1 MRTNTDQTSLFG
13 RAHLSDALRA
23 QSGNVAKRVQLI
35 AESVIRARL
44 DAELVDELAE
54 ELKIVPLALNR
65 SAARMTR
72 EDIQVDVRGDPRR
85 DIFDQG
91 RPILIPGIKV
101 VVSVPFSGDRE
112 LWHLQPNSIQLSGP
126 KGTIHPTSGS
136 DGGELD
142 LAFKQPADEPIEQ
155 IKAELDRRLNDIE
168 FFLNSQARDLE
179 GYGSQLRSQVASA
192 LADRRSR
199 LTKHDGLSSLLG
211 IPEVKTS
218 ESPTQNVAP
227 SAKPKATTGPRP
239 AAPAETPQTWD
250 VFVSHASEDKESFV
264 RPLVEALRAS
274 GLTVWFDEA
283 TLKVGDGLRRSI
295 EKGLARSQ
303 YGIVV
308 ISKAFLA
315 KEWPQREL
323 DGLVAREEDGT
334 KVVLPVW
341 HEITALEVR
350 SCSPMLADRL
360 AVPSSRGVQ
369 TVVQELLQVIRP
381 AEFTDA

>member
-1 MRTNTDQTSLFG
+1 M
-13 RAHLSDALRA
+13 
-23 QSGNVAKRVQLI
+23 
-35 AESVIRARL
+35 
-44 DAELVDELAE
+44 VDELAE
-54 ELKIVPLALNR
+54 ELKFVPLALNR
-65 SAARMTR
+65 AGARMAR
-72 EDIQVDVRGDPRR
+72 EEIQIDVRGDPRR

-101 VVSVPFSGDRE
+101 VISVPFSGDKD
-112 LWHLQPNSIQLSGP
+112 LWHLQPNSFQLSGP
-126 KGTIHPTSGS
+126 KGTIHPNPAG

-142 LAFKQPADEPIEQ
+142 LAFKQPADEPLEQ

-179 GYGSQLRSQVASA
+179 GYESQLRSQIASA
-192 LADRRSR
+192 VADRRSR

-211 IPEVKTS
+211 IPEVQTLASLTHDVAASVNAKT
-218 ESPTQNVAP
+218 
-227 SAKPKATTGPRP
+227 TTGPSP
-239 AAPAETPQTWD
+239 AAPLQLPQTWD
-250 VFVSHASEDKESFV
+250 VFVSHASEDKDSFV
-264 RPLVEALRAS
+264 RPLVESLRAS

-295 EKGLARSQ
+295 EKGLARSR
-303 YGIVV
+303 YGIVI

-323 DGLVAREEDGT
+323 DGLVSREEDGT

-341 HEITALEVR
+341 HDITAQEVR
-350 SCSPMLADRL
+350 SRSPMLADRL
-360 AVPSSRGVQ
+360 AVPSSRGVD

-381 AEFTDA
+381 A

>member
-1 MRTNTDQTSLFG
+1 MRTNTDQTSLFA
-13 RAHLSDALRA
+13 RAQLSDALRA
-23 QSGNVAKRVQLI
+23 HSENLTKRVQLI
-35 AESVIRARL
+35 AESVIRARP
-44 DAELVDELAE
+44 DSEMVDELAE
-54 ELKIVPLALNR
+54 ELKIVPLALDR
-65 SAARMTR
+65 AGARMAR
-72 EDIQVDVRGDPRR
+72 EEIQIDVRGDPRR
-85 DIFDQG
+85 DIFDRG

-101 VVSVPFSGDRE
+101 VVSVPFTGDKE
-112 LWHLQPNSIQLSGP
+112 LWHLQPSSFQLSGP
-126 KGTIHPTSGS
+126 KGTIHPDSAG

-142 LAFKQPADEPIEQ
+142 LAFRQPADEPLEQ
-155 IKAELDRRLNDIE
+155 IKSALDRRLNDIE
-168 FFLNSQARDLE
+168 FFINSQARDLE

-192 LADRRSR
+192 IADRRSR

-211 IPEVKTS
+211 IPEIPVLGGPKH
-218 ESPTQNVAP
+218 NVAT
-227 SAKPKATTGPRP
+227 SAQTKSTTGPTP
-239 AAPAETPQTWD
+239 TAPTELPQTWD

-264 RPLVEALRAS
+264 RPLVDALRSS

-295 EKGLARSQ
+295 EKGLARSK

-323 DGLVAREEDGT
+323 DGLVSREEDGT
-334 KVVLPVW
+334 KVILPIW
-341 HEITALEVR
+341 HNITAQEVR

-360 AVPSSRGVQ
+360 AVPSSGGVK

-381 AEFTDA
+381 A